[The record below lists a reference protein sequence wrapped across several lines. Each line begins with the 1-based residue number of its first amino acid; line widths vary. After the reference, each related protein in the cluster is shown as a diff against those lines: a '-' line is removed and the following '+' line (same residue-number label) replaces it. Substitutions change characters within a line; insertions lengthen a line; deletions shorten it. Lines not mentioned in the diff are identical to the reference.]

1 MQEEKCRIR
10 GRGKTKRGKYEGD
23 RKGKRTRDTEEKFG
37 RKYQSLFYFEVV
49 AITLHGPLYIGFPR
63 LYSK

>member
-23 RKGKRTRDTEEKFG
+23 RKGTRTRDTEEKFG

-49 AITLHGPLYIGFPR
+49 AITLHR
-63 LYSK
+63 LL